1 MAVSPPILLEFKA
14 LDSKMGRGGQV
25 LSDAF
30 LSRGPRISQHSCLGK
45 GMCEFKGTL
54 TFTPQRLK
62 SRKADKKRPEI

>member
-1 MAVSPPILLEFKA
+1 MSPLILLVSKA
-14 LDSKMGRGGQV
+14 LDSKTGRGGQV

-30 LSRGPRISQHSCLGK
+30 LSRGPRISQHCCLGK

-62 SRKADKKRPEI
+62 SIKADKTRPEI